1 MMLVKR
7 LLVMLLAAALLTS
20 CGTVKDSDD
29 DEPSTAAETTT
40 AAESTTEAEKVS
52 VIEFRRGDSADSEVV
67 LTNDDIAAAYMM
79 LVQNTEGGHEY
90 CVRIDLDEE
99 GKRRFADLTAELAGS
114 DTPVSIWVD
123 GEIVSAPMVNSAITD
138 GQAVISG
145 NFTEDSAQELADNI
159 NAGIKEDE

>member
-1 MMLVKR
+1 MKR
-7 LLVMLLAAALLTS
+7 LLVMLLAAAALTS

-29 DEPSTAAETTT
+29 DEPSTAAETT
-40 AAESTTEAEKVS
+40 AAESTTEAEKLS

-79 LVQNTEGGHEY
+79 LVQNTDGGHEY

>member
-1 MMLVKR
+1 MKK
-7 LLVMLLAAALLTS
+7 LLAILLAAAVLVS
-20 CGTVKDSDD
+20 CGAVNDSDD
-29 DEPSTAAETTT
+29 DEPSTAAETT

-67 LTNDDIAAAYMM
+67 LTNNDIAAAYMM
-79 LVQNTEGGHEY
+79 LVQNTDGGHEY

>member
-1 MMLVKR
+1 MKR

-20 CGTVKDSDD
+20 CGAVNDGDD
-29 DEPSTAAETTT
+29 DEPSTAAETT

-79 LVQNTEGGHEY
+79 LVQNTDGGHEY

>member
-1 MMLVKR
+1 MKK
-7 LLVMLLAAALLTS
+7 LLAILLAAAVLVS
-20 CGTVKDSDD
+20 CGAVNDSDD
-29 DEPSTAAETTT
+29 DEPPTAAETT

-79 LVQNTEGGHEY
+79 LVQNTDGGHEY

-123 GEIVSAPMVNSAITD
+123 GEIVSAPMVSNAITD